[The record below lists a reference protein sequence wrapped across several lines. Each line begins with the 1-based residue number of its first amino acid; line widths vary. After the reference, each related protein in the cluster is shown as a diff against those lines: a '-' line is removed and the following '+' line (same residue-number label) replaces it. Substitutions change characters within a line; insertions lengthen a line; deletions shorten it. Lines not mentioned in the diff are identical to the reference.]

1 VGISL
6 PRNVFRVQPVEQE
19 WSSVTRC
26 PAKQCSSPTQLVSP
40 EAQYPAASARQSGAV
55 RSALSLAQM
64 LPGGPE
70 YQLPTIYFSG
80 S

>member
-1 VGISL
+1 M
-6 PRNVFRVQPVEQE
+6 
-19 WSSVTRC
+19 TRC

-40 EAQYPAASARQSGAV
+40 EAQYPAASARQSPV

-70 YQLPTIYFSG
+70 YQPAVASAQQPHATTAAG
-80 S
+80 